1 VQLHLESV
9 LLVALGSSTTDLHHT
24 CSTLEDLSLGAF
36 STQEEAEAYD
46 ITTIKVRGLNAF
58 TKFDMS
64 RYNIKSI
71 LDSSALPFG
80 GTAKRLKETEAAASA
95 RDHTGVLSYDIGGDA
110 HSAVRVGTQRLLQ
123 RSEAHRATLVEMVS
137 LQIGAQGVG
146 GMAHTIFD
154 EMPLNSGEEEIALF
168 SGGYSNYSVFDEM
181 PLGDVIWDEEYGHHD
196 LLDQLAPDA
205 YYLAA
210 KRTPYDSVPMN
221 LLNDVAV
228 SAPKYDDLTNVGQ
241 AKGIVHYHGPLPCSH
256 PWPC

>member
-1 VQLHLESV
+1 M
-9 LLVALGSSTTDLHHT
+9 
-24 CSTLEDLSLGAF
+24 SL
-36 STQEEAEAYD
+36 YD
-46 ITTIKVRGLNAF
+46 
-58 TKFDMS
+58 
-64 RYNIKSI
+64 IKSI

-80 GTAKRLKETEAAASA
+80 GTAKCLKETEAAAST

-123 RSEAHRATLVEMVS
+123 RSEAHGAALVEMVS

-146 GMAHTIFD
+146 GMAHTVFD

-168 SGGYSNYSVFDEM
+168 SGCYSDYSVFDEM

-196 LLDQLAPDA
+196 FLDQLAPDA

-221 LLNDVAV
+221 LFNDVAV
-228 SAPKYDDLTNVGQ
+228 SAPKYDDLTNVRQ
-241 AKGIVHYHGPLPCSH
+241 AKGIVHSHGPLPCSH
-256 PWPC
+256 PWPCRGRLLLVTWLWFAMVGGDGDREHQQ